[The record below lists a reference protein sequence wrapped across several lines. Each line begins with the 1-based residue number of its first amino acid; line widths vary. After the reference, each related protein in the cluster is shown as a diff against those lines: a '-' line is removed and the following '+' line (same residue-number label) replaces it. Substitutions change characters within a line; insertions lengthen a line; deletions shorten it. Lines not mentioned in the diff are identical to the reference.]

1 MNRNYASSQIALHWL
16 VFVAIIIAYAAME
29 LKRAGG

>member
-29 LKRAGG
+29 WLC